1 MTKSMYIVG
10 AIIFGIYMYFTIW
23 NIYKSNGKDK
33 N

>member
-1 MTKSMYIVG
+1 MYIIG

-23 NIYKSNGKDK
+23 NIYNSNQKDK